1 VSARNSSFKRIFNV
15 IFRAQLIPGHEVIGT
30 VAKVGSNVTGFAEG
44 DRCVADPGVTVN
56 PNLQYIGRAQLD
68 IFTVREMLLL

>member
-1 VSARNSSFKRIFNV
+1 VHEGEFIAKFPVSVRNSKSNRMLKV
-15 IFRAQLIPGHEVIGT
+15 IIRTQLIPGHEVIGT

-56 PNLQYIGRAQLD
+56 PIL
-68 IFTVREMLLL
+68 